1 MNFPNRLKH
10 SKPGLHFL
18 RLIFSLLL
26 FVNLQPT
33 QAQTPATATLNTNEA
48 KSNREMGL
56 AMLDEMKKV
65 LEEYYYDAKYH
76 GIDLKARFEAA
87 KNRIKTLNYNWQVY
101 RVLAQVLLDF
111 NDSHTRLILPP
122 RTDFFQ
128 YGFTVQIIG
137 DKCFIVSVK
146 KGSDADKKGLRVG
159 DQVLNIGKFAPTRE
173 NLWKIIYV
181 LYRLDPANTV
191 DLKIKNLEGTD
202 TSMTVTAKTMTI
214 KEYKE
219 ERKKHKDDEAEKP
232 FKCQEISTE
241 VIACKLYTFV
251 VEKSQ
256 IDKMMKQVGQHS
268 KLILDL
274 RGNSGG
280 YVSVEAYLTG
290 YLFDH
295 DVKVSD
301 LVTRK
306 KTEIEMAKSR
316 NDKSFKGELVV
327 LVDSKSA
334 SAAECVARVVQIE
347 RRGKIIGDVT
357 MGAVMTS
364 VTAPLFGHISSMSDY
379 ATTYTGM
386 SVTIA
391 DVIMKDGSRI
401 EGVGVI
407 PDEAIGP
414 TGLGLAHKT
423 DPVLA
428 YAAIKLGAKLT
439 PEQAGQFYF
448 IRDKQE
454 DEDDAETESD
464 Q

>member
-1 MNFPNRLKH
+1 MHHKNRLKY
-10 SKPGLHFL
+10 SKPASHVLC
-18 RLIFSLLL
+18 LIFSLLL
-26 FVNLQPT
+26 LVNLQT
-33 QAQTPATATLNTNEA
+33 AHAQTTPAGPLNTKEA

-56 AMLDEMKKV
+56 AMLSEMKKV
-65 LEEYYYDAKYH
+65 LEEYYFDSKYH
-76 GIDLKARFEAA
+76 GIDLKERFKAAEA
-87 KNRIKTLNYNWQVY
+87 RIKTLNYNWQVY
-101 RVLAQVLLDF
+101 RVLAQLLLDF
-111 NDSHTRLILPP
+111 NDSHTRLILPA
-122 RTDFFQ
+122 RTDSFQ

-137 DKCFIVSVK
+137 NKCFVVSVK
-146 KGSDADKKGLRVG
+146 KDSDAEKKGLHVG
-159 DQVLNIGKFAPTRE
+159 DQVLGIGKFTPTRE
-173 NLWKIIYV
+173 NLWKIMYV

-191 DLKIKNLEGTD
+191 DLKIKNLAGTEMPL
-202 TSMTVTAKTMTI
+202 TITAKTMSD

-219 ERKKHKDDEAEKP
+219 ERKKRKDEEAAKP

-251 VEKSQ
+251 VEKNE
-256 IDKMMKQVGQHS
+256 IDKMMKQVGQHA

-280 YVSVEAYLTG
+280 YVSVEGYFTG

-295 DVKVSD
+295 DVKVAD

-306 KTEIEMAKSR
+306 KTEIEMAKSHK
-316 NDKSFKGELVV
+316 DKSFKGELVV

-334 SAAECVARVVQIE
+334 SAAECVARVVQLE

-364 VTAPLFGHISSMSDY
+364 VTAPLFGHISSMSDF
-379 ATTYTGM
+379 AITFTGM

-391 DVIMKDGSRI
+391 DVIMKDGSRL

-414 TGLGLAHKT
+414 TGFGLAHKT

-428 YAAIKLGAKLT
+428 YAATKLGAKLT

-448 IRDKQE
+448 ITDKQE
-454 DEDDAETESD
+454 DEDQSEKEAD